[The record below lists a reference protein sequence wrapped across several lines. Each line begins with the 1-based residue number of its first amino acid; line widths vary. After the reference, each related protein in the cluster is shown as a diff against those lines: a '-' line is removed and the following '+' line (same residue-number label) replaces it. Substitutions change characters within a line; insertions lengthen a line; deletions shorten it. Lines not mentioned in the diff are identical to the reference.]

1 LFYRT
6 RFSFLFGLVIGS
18 VSLGLLAQD
27 TIPKQANKRGFLVFN
42 HNGTDREYLLH
53 LPRDLPKQAPLV
65 VFLHGYHGDARDYAE
80 MGMTRVA
87 DEKKFAVVYPQGLPD
102 REEIPHWNARLK
114 LSKVDDIGFLKALVE
129 SLQKKHALDPKRT
142 FVSGVS
148 NGGFMSYTMVSEHPD
163 QFRAAASI
171 IGTVSGETWRKREKM
186 KPVPI
191 LQISGLSDKIV
202 PVDGR
207 MSPAGGWGGA
217 PDQKTIIEFFK
228 KLDRTSTEEIVKVS
242 PQTTG
247 YRYSGGVN
255 GSEVWLYE
263 VKDWGHRVPG
273 KKELGVHSVDLVWDF
288 FSRY

>member
-1 LFYRT
+1 MFYRT
-6 RFSFLFGLVIGS
+6 RFSFLIGLVIGS

-27 TIPKQANKRGFLVFN
+27 TIPKQANKRGFQVFH
-42 HNGTDREYLLH
+42 HNGTDRQYLLH
-53 LPRDLPKQAPLV
+53 LPQGLPKNAPLV
-65 VFLHGYHGDARDYAE
+65 VFLHGYRGDARDYAQ
-80 MGMTRVA
+80 MGMSRVA
-87 DEKKFAVVYPQGLPD
+87 DAKKFAVVYPQGLPD
-102 REEIPHWNARLK
+102 RKEIPHWNARLK
-114 LSKVDDIGFLKALVE
+114 LSNVDDIGFLKELVE
-129 SLQKKHALDPKRT
+129 ALQKKHVLDPKHT

-228 KLDRTSTEEIVKVS
+228 NLDRTSTEEIVKVS
-242 PQTTG
+242 SQTTG